1 MSKIIIPTLQD
12 LEREFGSAPT
22 PEKIDATD
30 INNLSAKVLPE
41 QETRKRIL
49 GHARLRGCEREML
62 MLFAK
67 YDKLLRNCTNEKE
80 RKDMGQLA
88 CVEVYRLLGG
98 GGELYVN
105 QQLVCKDS

>member
-12 LEREFGSAPT
+12 LEREFGPAPT
-22 PEKIDATD
+22 PEKIDAT
-30 INNLSAKVLPE
+30 NEANLSNKVLPE
-41 QETRKRIL
+41 RETRKRIL
-49 GHARLRGCEREML
+49 GHARLNGCEREML

-67 YDKLLRNCTNEKE
+67 YDKLLRNCTNEQE
-80 RKDMGQLA
+80 RANIGQLA